1 MEETN
6 KTSFIDLA
14 TKCINQTNQSLFLT
28 GKAGTGKT
36 TFLRNIVQYTHKKT
50 LVVAP
55 TGVAAINAGGV
66 TIHFLFQLPF
76 GLFLPTNTSK
86 EVINEQTKVNNKSS
100 IIKNLLMQERKRKLL
115 REFELLIIDEV
126 SMLRAD
132 VLDAMDTV
140 LRFVRRKN
148 IPFGGVQVLFI
159 GDLLQ
164 LPPVVKENEWNL
176 LKNYYKSIYFFDA
189 QVLQEQKP
197 IYIELDKIYRQSDER
212 FIRLLNNLR
221 ENSIT
226 ENDIDLL
233 NKYYYPNFERVSS
246 DNIITLTTHNYK
258 AEAMNRSEIQKLET
272 ASFYY
277 NANVDGDFNEYS
289 FPLEKTLELKVGA
302 QIMFVKN
309 DSNDAKRFYN
319 GKIGIIHSLS
329 NQTIRVKFA
338 DSKEI
343 IDVDKY
349 VWKNIRY
356 TLNNSTNEIEEQTL
370 GTFEHYPIKLAWAI
384 TVHKSQGLT
393 FEKAILDIGDAFA
406 TGQIYVALS
415 RLKGLDGLIMKSK
428 IDLAKLNTDKL
439 VSEYAKTQYVPK
451 DTIANTIETAKNTY
465 LKSYLLESFDFGK
478 LNNEF
483 KDHIESYTKDEKKS
497 EKQKHKQ
504 WMIDL
509 STHFVSIKTNADK
522 FSIQQKELLNPE
534 RQLDLKFIKERI
546 IKAVNYFTP
555 LLKFLSTEITTH
567 LSELPSQKKLKTYIT
582 ELQNLDASIFQQLQ
596 RIIKSTAFIK
606 AVITNTEFT
615 NDCPEL
621 KDLIKDK
628 AKESVQS
635 ESSSIE
641 KSSKTKTI
649 KEKNSTAKEP
659 TVNTKLLSF
668 DAFKEGK
675 SIEFIAKERG
685 MAISTIEGHLAH
697 YIITGEL
704 EIDKFMPLEKAKH
717 IIEIAEK
724 IIPPSFGAIKAK
736 LGDKYSYGEI
746 KLAMSY
752 QSYLT
757 EKNK

>member
-164 LPPVVKENEWNL
+164 LPPVVKENEWDL

-522 FSIQQKELLNPE
+522 FSIQLKELLNPE
-534 RQLDLKFIKERI
+534 RQLDLKFIEERI

>member
-100 IIKNLLMQERKRKLL
+100 IIKNILMQERKRKLL

-164 LPPVVKENEWNL
+164 LPPVVKENEWDL

-522 FSIQQKELLNPE
+522 FSIQLKELLNPE
-534 RQLDLKFIKERI
+534 RQLDLKFIEERI